1 MSARVIDL
9 TSRQDFINRP
19 RATPDAEE
27 AALSEL
33 RRARVRIVQLERN
46 LTEAMRDSLTHF
58 NRARDAERR
67 LEELSG

>member
-1 MSARVIDL
+1 M
-9 TSRQDFINRP
+9 
-19 RATPDAEE
+19 
-27 AALSEL
+27 SEL